1 MNISLIDLAALKLS
15 NRTRSG
21 SSDRPVSIKVGLTAK
36 GRASISA
43 AMKRRWQQPGYK
55 EMYSIQVRGR
65 RTHTEETR
73 RLISAAVK
81 RKWLDADYRER
92 CTKRSLSVDARHKI
106 SETMKRLW
114 RDPEYKRKMGSHQRT
129 TEWRQRISDCI
140 RKKWEDAAYRD
151 AVHSALLKRV
161 GRPQS
166 PGSHKSTALSRKRKS
181 TDRPSAEQ
189 LDERAP
195 SVQSRTDSRSGDTE
209 LMYEDECEYEQEEEE
224 EGGSGVEDV
233 VEVYGEYGELLR
245 VYTVSEY
252 QRLRSLNMS

>member
-1 MNISLIDLAALKLS
+1 MNISLTDLAALKLS

-21 SSDRPVSIKVGLTAK
+21 SSDRPVSIKIGLTAK

-65 RTHTEETR
+65 RSHSEETR

-92 CTKRSLSVDARHKI
+92 CTKRSLSVEARHKI

-140 RKKWEDAAYRD
+140 RKKWEDTAYRD

-161 GRPQS
+161 GRVQPA
-166 PGSHKSTALSRKRKS
+166 GSHKNTALSGKRKS
-181 TDRPSAEQ
+181 ADRPSAEQ
-189 LDERAP
+189 QDERAP
-195 SVQSRTDSRSGDTE
+195 SVQSSAESESSGTE
-209 LMYEDECEYEQEEEE
+209 RMYEDECEYEQEED
-224 EGGSGVEDV
+224 EGGSGGEDV
-233 VEVYGEYGELLR
+233 VEVYGEYGELLG